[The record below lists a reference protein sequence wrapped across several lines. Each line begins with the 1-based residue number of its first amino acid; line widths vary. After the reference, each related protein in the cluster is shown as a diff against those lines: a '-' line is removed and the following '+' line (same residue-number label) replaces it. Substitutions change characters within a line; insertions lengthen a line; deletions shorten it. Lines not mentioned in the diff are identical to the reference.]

1 MTRRSPRVTS
11 TVKLAAALCAAW
23 MLTACDTPTP
33 AVVDAPATVELVR
46 ASNIG
51 PGPQSVS
58 ADRAAAYF
66 TSMCDAA
73 DRGRSSLEAVAAQ
86 NGFAQNSAT
95 STYYHQKEDLSIK
108 LVGSSC
114 SIVFTSKDD
123 PSRVVATMSA
133 ASATLRKVSAEYAGF
148 QDGRHYFRAGAE
160 VKG

>member
-1 MTRRSPRVTS
+1 MTRRSPRVIS

-23 MLTACDTPTP
+23 MLAACDTPAP
-33 AVVDAPATVELVR
+33 AAVDAPATVELVR
-46 ASNIG
+46 AANVG

-66 TSMCDAA
+66 TAMCGAA
-73 DRGRSSLEAVAAQ
+73 DRGRDSLEAVAAQ
-86 NGFAQNSAT
+86 NGFAQNSST
-95 STYYHQKEDLSIK
+95 TTYYHQKEDLSIK

-123 PSRVVATMSA
+123 PTAVVAALKATS
-133 ASATLRKVSAEYAGF
+133 STLRNVSAKDAGT
-148 QDGRHYFRAGAE
+148 QGGRHYYRAGAE